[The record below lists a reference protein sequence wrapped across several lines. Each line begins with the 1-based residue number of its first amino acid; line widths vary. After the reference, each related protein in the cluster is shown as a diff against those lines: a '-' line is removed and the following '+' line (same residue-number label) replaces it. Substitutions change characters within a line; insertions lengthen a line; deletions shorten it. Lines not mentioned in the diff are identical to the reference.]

1 MGFVRMLYI
10 LDISGVCLGEESN
23 LPSTSTT
30 ILHIKNYLNHN
41 DPFLLQVGLE
51 IGKPSV
57 RTSKYPP
64 QPRRAVLGIGLNTT
78 DTKLEKSNNQW
89 ILNI

>member
-1 MGFVRMLYI
+1 MGE
-10 LDISGVCLGEESN
+10 GSN
-23 LPSTSTT
+23 LLSTLTT

-41 DPFLLQVGLE
+41 DLFVLQVGLE

-64 QPRRAVLGIGLNTT
+64 QIRGAILGTGLHKT
-78 DTKLEKSNNQW
+78 DTTLEKSNNQ
-89 ILNI
+89 